1 MRISLSYLII
11 KNFDSLIKIIILFYL
26 HKYPKF
32 VLYLFYMSTIA
43 KQSFGFS
50 IMSYLGTF
58 LSILASLFLYPE
70 NLEIHGILRS
80 ILTAGEFFAQLFLFG
95 SAITMVKFY
104 PLFKNQGLLGLGF
117 SITSILFLVFLGSF
131 LLSKDLIIQSNLIK
145 NKEFAEY
152 TIYSMFLGLFLGYS
166 QLLTR
171 YISNYNKIA
180 IPSIFERFL
189 PRINIIVA
197 FLLGGYFIILSR
209 KEMLFFF
216 ISGYLVIIILLFLY
230 LQKFEKTTT
239 HFFPKKLHKTL
250 SKQMLSFGFFTFLS
264 SFGTLMTFKIDT
276 LMIPSILEFKDN
288 SIYSICF
295 SLGSIITVPFMAI
308 YSISSPKITSY
319 LQNNTIGLLEKLYK
333 QTSLFLFAFGLLFFG
348 GIVLGIHDVFELIPR
363 GESLKEGYHIIYLI
377 SLGSWISISCGF
389 NDQIIA
395 YSKYYKF
402 NIIAVLILA
411 VLNISLNY
419 YFLEIKKTG
428 IIGPA
433 IASLIAISLFNLVKL
448 IFIYS
453 KYKILPFSIQTIKI
467 GITGFITFFIA
478 YYIPAIEN
486 PFFNLLIKC
495 GSFSLLF
502 IGSLYYFKW
511 IDFKLNK

>member
-1 MRISLSYLII
+1 MPYTYC
-11 KNFDSLIKIIILFYL
+11 N
-26 HKYPKF
+26 
-32 VLYLFYMSTIA
+32 MNTIA

-80 ILTAGEFFAQLFLFG
+80 ILTAGEFLAQLFLFG
-95 SAITMVKFY
+95 SALMMVKFY
-104 PLFKNQGLLGLGF
+104 PIFKNQKGLLGLGF
-117 SITSILFLVFLGSF
+117 SITSILFLFFLGIF
-131 LLSKDLIIQSNLIK
+131 LLSKDYIINLNLIK

-152 TIYSMFLGLFLGYS
+152 TIYSVFLGLFLGYS
-166 QLLTR
+166 QLLVK

-180 IPSIFERFL
+180 VPSIFERFL
-189 PRINIIVA
+189 PRINIIIA
-197 FLLGGYFIILSR
+197 FLLGGYFVILS
-209 KEMLFFF
+209 KEQMLLFF
-216 ISGYLVIIILLFLY
+216 ILGYLIIIILLFLY
-230 LQKFEKTTT
+230 LQKFEKTSS
-239 HFFPKKLHKTL
+239 HFFPKNLSKSL
-250 SKQMLSFGFFTFLS
+250 SKQMINFGFFTFLA
-264 SFGTLMTFKIDT
+264 SFGSLMTFKIDT

-295 SLGSIITVPFMAI
+295 SLGTIITVPFMAI

-319 LQNNTIGLLEKLYK
+319 LHDHKIDLLENLYK

-348 GIVLGIHDVFELIPR
+348 GIVLGIHDLFELIPR
-363 GESLKEGYHIIYLI
+363 GESLKAGYGVIYLV
-377 SLGSWISISCGF
+377 SFGSWFSISCGF

-411 VLNISLNY
+411 ILNISLNY

-433 IASLIAISLFNLVKL
+433 IASLIAIVLFNVVKL
-448 IFIYS
+448 IFIYT

-467 GITGFITFFIA
+467 GFIGLITFFIA
-478 YYIPAIEN
+478 YSIPVIEA
-486 PFFNLLIKC
+486 PFLNLLIKC

-502 IGSLYYFKW
+502 IGSLFYFKL
-511 IDFKLNK
+511 IDFRFK